1 MTIMIVT
8 TLPQSPKV
16 LMLICC
22 IFGFTRLHPE
32 PVACPVCTLSCT
44 CPSINCCCCICPSYL
59 ERTAHHC
66 GSRPANNLQLQT
78 WKNPPGKIWI
88 LPGSSEM
95 AQNHKHKLHIVFAV
109 TFGGGWVSNR
119 PSFHVSP
126 VLSNPPPNL
135 PPKDFQGRAVVESA
149 LRTFSNLL
157 IIAKGFHLWQ
167 CLSPSRSPS
176 PKKGW

>member
-1 MTIMIVT
+1 M
-8 TLPQSPKV
+8 
-16 LMLICC
+16 MLICC

-78 WKNPPGKIWI
+78 WKNPPGKIWL

-95 AQNHKHKLHIVFAV
+95 AQNQKH
-109 TFGGGWVSNR
+109 
-119 PSFHVSP
+119 SFHVSP